1 MNLKEAFRYQNKLQ
15 SFVEVAQLI
24 LARDVNVTRVEN
36 TYLRSKVV
44 EGAEDEK
51 VLMEPDTEYY
61 ESITDIAGF
70 LVYLLGEKEKLF
82 TAIREAKN
90 ELPVDM
96 DGEISLNATRQAIAK
111 IFRRMND
118 LRSSEQIIS
127 NGGTGYKFNAEGNQI
142 SYRCDIKKVTTINFD
157 RNKIRSNLQKLNK
170 QADEMSYK
178 LDQCLVNSNV
188 NYEPHFDVND
198 SFGEAFEN
206 YQTSV
211 SD

>member
-188 NYEPHFDVND
+188 NYEPPFDVND
-198 SFGEAFEN
+198 SFGDAFEN
-206 YQTSV
+206 YQTSA